1 MAFKNTSQRSWWEKE
16 SMSFTRDLIV
26 VGSGITGLSTAL
38 FWKRRH
44 PQARILVLDRG
55 FWPTGATGR
64 NAGFACFGS
73 AGELVDDLVHESEES
88 VKDRLRLR
96 LEGLDLLRNELG
108 DEHIGYAMTGGYEI
122 FDTTDDPH
130 YRESIAQMPRFSKWV
145 EEITGVPNSYE
156 SRTVNGYPSIFNG
169 LEGYLNSGML
179 MQRLLQKV
187 SEAGVEVRWNTPV
200 SEVMAQKVTLS
211 DGLEL
216 AADRVLLATNGYSS
230 TLHGETAVQP
240 ARGYAFVT
248 KPLKKLPWH
257 GSCHYNRG
265 YVYFRDLG
273 DRLLIGGARDV
284 DKPTET
290 SIENEINPRIRQWL
304 IDFVSNQLNVDH
316 NWEIDTEWTG
326 VMGFGAT
333 KTPECRKTSDG
344 VYLAAGLG
352 GMGVAIGMKLAQNM
366 VQLLDEEQGG

>member
-1 MAFKNTSQRSWWEKE
+1 MSFVNIAERSWWEKE
-16 SMSFTRDLIV
+16 SMSFPRDLII

-44 PQARILVLDRG
+44 PEARVMVLDRG

-73 AGELVDDLVHESEES
+73 AGELVDDLVSESEES
-88 VKDRLRLR
+88 VKYRLRMR
-96 LEGLDLLRNELG
+96 LEGLNLLRSELG
-108 DEHIGYAMTGGYEI
+108 DDHIGYAMTGGYEI
-122 FDTTDDPH
+122 FDTIADPH
-130 YRESIAQMPRFSKWV
+130 YIESVENMSRFSGWV

-156 SRTVNGYPSIFNG
+156 SRMVNGYPSIFNG
-169 LEGYLNSGML
+169 LEGYIHSGKML
-179 MQRLLQKV
+179 QRLLHKV
-187 SEAGVEVRWNTPV
+187 TEAGVEVRWNTPV
-200 SEVMAQKVTLS
+200 SSVSSEGVVLE

-216 AADRVLLATNGYSS
+216 AADRVMLATNGYSS
-230 TLHGETAVQP
+230 LLHGETMVQP
-240 ARGYAFVT
+240 ARGYVLVT

-284 DKPTET
+284 DKANET
-290 SIENEINPRIRQWL
+290 STLNEINPKIRQWL
-304 IDFVSNQLNVDH
+304 INFVSSKLYVDE

-333 KTPECRKTSDG
+333 KTPECRKMEDG
-344 VYLAAGLG
+344 VYIAAGLG
-352 GMGVAIGMKLAQNM
+352 GMGVAIGMKLAQQM
-366 VQLLDEEQGG
+366 SDLLDA